1 MHTEP
6 DGIYDPA
13 EILYGPFPDEDEDEK
28 SDGEEHLLVCCGM
41 TRPRGKKTKVVVKA
55 TGDFVTIHDFLSV
68 VHPYLMARRD
78 EILVAM
84 GEDPGR
90 LRGPFP
96 PETKLMVDWR
106 SPSIVDVSDEAE
118 WLLFRKR

>member
-1 MHTEP
+1 
-6 DGIYDPA
+6 
-13 EILYGPFPDEDEDEK
+13 
-28 SDGEEHLLVCCGM
+28 M
-41 TRPRGKKTKVVVKA
+41 TRPRGKKTQVVAKA

-84 GEDPGR
+84 DEDPGR

-96 PETKLMVDWR
+96 PETKLMADWR
-106 SPSIVDVSDEAE
+106 SPKTVEVSDEAE
-118 WLLFRKR
+118 WLIFRKR